1 MPWMAKPYFYSSDIR
16 GLHRA
21 KLSPFQKKFYAKLY
35 RLRIVE
41 QKRFVVGGAKYTEDL
56 KRFHR
61 LQDEY
66 LLLVNNDIKSV
77 VDLVDFIGEQ
87 EEKIQQIEDR
97 QHEIYRESSSRKRS
111 IKNEEQYR
119 EYQIW
124 HVEVQEEL
132 DELKQEKR
140 EIKRQIQLAD
150 DIIKEDLYTVYYA
163 VSGNEEIVAD
173 RDVEI
178 PGMEENTE
186 VETGAAAV
194 VKPDANV
201 EVMNLNNNQN
211 EIGRQKEQTDSARKQ
226 QTGLEGI
233 RIPEVHNSSCPG
245 YITDALYRVENLD
258 RYDDRLQVTTNLIE
272 AYYLLMEFVAK
283 HTSDKFCLINNI
295 STSIRGIISREVIGN
310 ILVHRDYSSAYPAK
324 VIIEKDWLR
333 TENWCIPRRHGNI
346 MSDEFTP
353 YPKNPLIQQFF
364 ANIGRTDTIGSG
376 VRNLYKYTPMYS
388 DGGKPELI
396 EDDVFRIN
404 IPLDRIAADEA
415 TEQKTL
421 SEREQKIYNMICENL
436 HLSVEQVMAELDI
449 SRSTVFRDYA
459 KIKKVTGAVY
469 DKKTSTWT
477 L

>member
-1 MPWMAKPYFYSSDIR
+1 
-16 GLHRA
+16 
-21 KLSPFQKKFYAKLY
+21 
-35 RLRIVE
+35 
-41 QKRFVVGGAKYTEDL
+41 
-56 KRFHR
+56 
-61 LQDEY
+61 
-66 LLLVNNDIKSV
+66 
-77 VDLVDFIGEQ
+77 
-87 EEKIQQIEDR
+87 
-97 QHEIYRESSSRKRS
+97 
-111 IKNEEQYR
+111 
-119 EYQIW
+119 
-124 HVEVQEEL
+124 
-132 DELKQEKR
+132 
-140 EIKRQIQLAD
+140 
-150 DIIKEDLYTVYYA
+150 
-163 VSGNEEIVAD
+163 
-173 RDVEI
+173 
-178 PGMEENTE
+178 
-186 VETGAAAV
+186 
-194 VKPDANV
+194 
-201 EVMNLNNNQN
+201 
-211 EIGRQKEQTDSARKQ
+211 
-226 QTGLEGI
+226 
-233 RIPEVHNSSCPG
+233 
-245 YITDALYRVENLD
+245 
-258 RYDDRLQVTTNLIE
+258 
-272 AYYLLMEFVAK
+272 MEFVAK

-404 IPLDRIAADEA
+404 IPLDKIAADEA